1 MTTMRLAKTTVVL
14 FAIFSACSSVLAQ
27 EGLAG
32 DLDRLGK
39 DFGIKFTVGDAAN
52 DKPADGAANGNAN
65 DDFWAELGLDDAGKK
80 PEAAPAA
87 EKAEEAVADAA
98 EKAEGAVA
106 EAAEKAEEAAPAAAE
121 KAADAMD
128 DLLAPAAEEAKAE
141 EKPAEAVAEKA
152 AEAAPAAAE
161 KAADAMD
168 DLLAP
173 AAEEAKAEE
182 KPAEAVAEKAAEA
195 APVAEEKA
203 DALDDLLAPAT
214 EEAKAEEKPAVA
226 AGEETNAALNQGL
239 DEINQTQKADAA
251 PLANNQ
257 QVAAETD
264 DDDTE
269 APVLQNDATDKD
281 PAEVAEA
288 PVAAET
294 TEVAEAPVAAETAE
308 VAEAPVAAET
318 AEVAEAAVA
327 SEPPEIA
334 EAAEAAMVPNDQAL
348 VSEITTLERVR
359 KQALEKHGKASL
371 ESARKEMKDGNY
383 AEAQRLYEEA
393 VKFIT
398 KRPGN
403 EKLIDEAEEGV
414 AEAIYRQAV
423 VLWKKEVMEEA
434 LQMARKAREKNHPKA
449 SQLISDIQA
458 QIDNPPKPPRPKAV
472 KRWKENGYVENDEDV
487 RIRLGKAREYY
498 LTGEYDLARRELEII
513 LRDNRY
519 NQEAVVMLKRVA
531 ERERDF
537 ASKEFNTTRETMMA
551 EVRDKWTAEHL
562 YALDIP
568 DQTKTGVT
576 KVEGTTISDPSG
588 KTAEE
593 VTADKMRSIEI
604 PSINFRQANINDVI
618 DFLQQA
624 SRDYDDPQL
633 PPEKRGVNLILKT
646 GNQAAASTELPS
658 DDPFAQASEAASS
671 GGVPPVTFKATSMNL
686 YEVLQVITDISGLKF
701 RIRGNIVMIMPQ
713 DMPTEDMVSKT
724 YTVLPSIEERAS
736 GIATSL
742 SATKNDAGGF
752 PDTSDINTDSGTGID
767 WKQLFS
773 DMGVKWPTGS
783 TITYLPSINKMRVY
797 NTPENLV
804 EFDKALQE
812 LNVTPRQVEIEAR
825 FVEVG
830 QTDLDA
836 LGIEWGLTDSW
847 ELANKR
853 NDPMQYISVD
863 KMGSGAALRT
873 LNKAEES
880 FNGMT
885 SRDDG
890 ILKIASH
897 LTNPEIEM
905 ILHAISQK
913 SNTDL
918 LSAPKVV
925 TMNQQEAIIKVV
937 TEYIYPTE
945 YELEEYEGA
954 SGDSDNVQNV
964 YPAVQPSTFEMREVG
979 VILQVAPEVSEDGQ
993 MIVLQLNP
1001 QIISDPEWIDYG
1013 FEYPKGVL
1021 NADGEMDTYHI
1032 AMRQPLFKVRSI
1044 NTKVTIYNGATV
1056 VMGGMITENRREVE
1070 DKIPFLGDI
1079 PLIGRLFRSTYEE
1092 SEKRNL
1098 LIFVTARM
1106 VDPAGRTVNNESAD
1120 VEAR

>member
-1 MTTMRLAKTTVVL
+1 MTMSRLAKTIVVL
-14 FAIFSACSSVLAQ
+14 LAIMTACAYVQAQ
-27 EGLAG
+27 DGLAG
-32 DLDRLGK
+32 ELDDLLGLGG
-39 DFGIKFTVGDAAN
+39 DDAAPAQEA
-52 DKPADGAANGNAN
+52 KPA
-65 DDFWAELGLDDAGKK
+65 EKVE
-80 PEAAPAA
+80 EAAPAA
-87 EKAEEAVADAA
+87 A
-98 EKAEGAVA
+98 EKVEEAVA
-106 EAAEKAEEAAPAAAE
+106 EAAEKVEEAAPAAAE
-121 KAADAMD
+121 KA
-128 DLLAPAAEEAKAE
+128 EEAVAE
-141 EKPAEAVAEKA
+141 AKPAEAVAEKA
-152 AEAAPAAAE
+152 EE
-161 KAADAMD
+161 KLD

-173 AAEEAKAEE
+173 AADEPKVEE
-182 KPAEAVAEKAAEA
+182 KKAEA
-195 APVAEEKA
+195 APAEKA
-203 DALDDLLAPAT
+203 DTKLDDLLAPAEDEEEVAEVVEEKKDEPAAAVAVAEKEENE
-214 EEAKAEEKPAVA
+214 EEAEVVEVKPEQPAVELEPAPA
-226 AGEETNAALNQGL
+226 AEQ
-239 DEINQTQKADAA
+239 
-251 PLANNQ
+251 Q
-257 QVAAETD
+257 QVAESSET
-264 DDDTE
+264 
-269 APVLQNDATDKD
+269 
-281 PAEVAEA
+281 PA
-288 PVAAET
+288 AA
-294 TEVAEAPVAAETAE
+294 A
-308 VAEAPVAAET
+308 
-318 AEVAEAAVA
+318 A
-327 SEPPEIA
+327 SEDVDDYAALVDEIA
-334 EAAEAAMVPNDQAL
+334 
-348 VSEITTLERVR
+348 TLERVR
-359 KQALEKHGKASL
+359 KQALEKHGKSSL

-403 EKLIDEAEEGV
+403 YEIINEAEEGV
-414 AEAIYRQAV
+414 AEAIYQQAR

-472 KRWKENGYVENDEDV
+472 KRWKESSYVENDEDV
-487 RIRLGKAREYY
+487 RISIGKAREYY
-498 LTGEYDLARRELEII
+498 LTGEYDLARRELEIV
-513 LRDNRY
+513 LRSNPY
-519 NQEAVVMLKRVA
+519 NQEAVVLLRRVA
-531 ERERDF
+531 ERELDF
-537 ASKEFNTTRETMMA
+537 ASGEFNTTRSGMIA
-551 EVRDKWTAEHL
+551 DVRDKWTAKNL
-562 YALDIP
+562 YAINVP
-568 DQTKTGVT
+568 EQEKVGPVT
-576 KVEGTTISDPSG
+576 VEGKQITDPSG

-618 DFLQQA
+618 EFLQQA

-646 GNQAAASTELPS
+646 GQAAAASEALPS
-658 DDPFAQASEAASS
+658 DDPFAQANESASS

-701 RIRGNIVMIMPQ
+701 RIRGNIVMIMPL

-742 SATKNDAGGF
+742 SASKSDSGGF
-752 PDTSDINTDSGTGID
+752 PDPSEINNDSGTGVD

-797 NTPENLV
+797 NTPENLI

-836 LGIEWGLTDSW
+836 LGIEWGLTDPW
-847 ELANKR
+847 EVAENR

-863 KMGSGAALRT
+863 RMGSGEALRNVYGMERSFGKVT
-873 LNKAEES
+873 SMAVPENKKDT
-880 FNGMT
+880 GV
-885 SRDDG
+885 DDG

-897 LTNPEIEM
+897 LTNPEIEL

-913 SNTDL
+913 ANSDL
-918 LSAPKVV
+918 LSAPKIV

-1001 QIISDPEWIDYG
+1001 QIISEPDWEDYG
-1013 FEYPKGVL
+1013 FEYPTGGR
-1021 NADGEMDTYHI
+1021 NADGQMETYHI
-1032 AMRQPLFKVRSI
+1032 AMRQPLFKVRSV

-1056 VMGGMITENRREVE
+1056 VMGGMITEQRREVE

-1079 PLIGRLFRSTYEE
+1079 PLIGRLFRSTYEM

-1106 VDPAGRTVNNESAD
+1106 VDPAGRTVNNESSN
-1120 VEAR
+1120 VETNH

>member
-1 MTTMRLAKTTVVL
+1 
-14 FAIFSACSSVLAQ
+14 
-27 EGLAG
+27 
-32 DLDRLGK
+32 
-39 DFGIKFTVGDAAN
+39 
-52 DKPADGAANGNAN
+52 
-65 DDFWAELGLDDAGKK
+65 
-80 PEAAPAA
+80 
-87 EKAEEAVADAA
+87 
-98 EKAEGAVA
+98 
-106 EAAEKAEEAAPAAAE
+106 
-121 KAADAMD
+121 MD
-128 DLLAPAAEEAKAE
+128 DLLAPAAEEPKTEEKKAE
-141 EKPAEAVAEKA
+141 TK
-152 AEAAPAAAE
+152 
-161 KAADAMD
+161 
-168 DLLAP
+168 
-173 AAEEAKAEE
+173 
-182 KPAEAVAEKAAEA
+182 
-195 APVAEEKA
+195 
-203 DALDDLLAPAT
+203 LDDLLAPAEDEEEVAEVVEEKKDEPVA
-214 EEAKAEEKPAVA
+214 EEAVVVEEKP
-226 AGEETNAALNQGL
+226 
-239 DEINQTQKADAA
+239 
-251 PLANNQ
+251 
-257 QVAAETD
+257 
-264 DDDTE
+264 E
-269 APVLQNDATDKD
+269 AP
-281 PAEVAEA
+281 AESEA
-288 PVAAET
+288 AKPE
-294 TEVAEAPVAAETAE
+294 TEVAANGETPAAATDVEEADDYAAL
-308 VAEAPVAAET
+308 VD
-318 AEVAEAAVA
+318 
-327 SEPPEIA
+327 EIA
-334 EAAEAAMVPNDQAL
+334 
-348 VSEITTLERVR
+348 TLERVR

-403 EKLIDEAEEGV
+403 EKILDEAEEGV

-423 VLWKKEVMEEA
+423 VLWKKEVMDEA

-498 LTGEYDLARRELEII
+498 LTGEYDLARRELELI
-513 LRDNRY
+513 LRENPY
-519 NQEAVVMLKRVA
+519 NQEAVVMLRRVA
-531 ERERDF
+531 QREDDF
-537 ASKEFNTTRETMMA
+537 ASGERNTTRATMIA
-551 EVRDKWTAEHL
+551 DVIEKWTVKDRYAINVPAE
-562 YALDIP
+562 AKI
-568 DQTKTGVT
+568 VT
-576 KVEGTTISDPSG
+576 TVEGTTISDPSG

-593 VTADKMRSIEI
+593 VTADKMRNIEI

-618 DFLQQA
+618 EFLQQA

-646 GNQAAASTELPS
+646 NQAASSSEAIPS
-658 DDPFAQASEAASS
+658 DDPFAQASESASS

-686 YEVLQVITDISGLKF
+686 FEVLQVITDISGLKF

-713 DMPTEDMVSKT
+713 DMPTEDMISKT

-742 SATKNDAGGF
+742 SASKSDSGGF
-752 PDTSDINTDSGTGID
+752 PDPSEINNDSGTGVD

-797 NTPENLV
+797 NTPENLI

-836 LGIEWGLTDSW
+836 LGIEWGLTDPW
-847 ELANKR
+847 ELAENR
-853 NDPMQYISVD
+853 NDTMQYISID
-863 KMGSGAALRT
+863 KMGSGESLRNVYGMERTFGKMTALAVPDD
-873 LNKAEES
+873 KKDS
-880 FNGMT
+880 GI
-885 SRDDG
+885 DDG
-890 ILKIASH
+890 IFKIASH
-897 LTNPEIEM
+897 LTNPEIEL

-918 LSAPKVV
+918 LSAPKIV

-945 YELEEYEGA
+945 YELEEYDS

-1001 QIISDPEWIDYG
+1001 QIISEPEWEDYG
-1013 FEYPKGVL
+1013 FEYPMGSTD
-1021 NADGEMDTYHI
+1021 ADGNPRTYHI
-1032 AMRQPLFKVRSI
+1032 AMRQPLFKVRSV

-1079 PLIGRLFRSTYEE
+1079 PLIGRLFRSTYEM

-1106 VDPAGRTVNNESAD
+1106 VDPAGRTVNNESSN
-1120 VEAR
+1120 VEANR

>member
-1 MTTMRLAKTTVVL
+1 MRLAETTVVL
-14 FAIFSACSSVLAQ
+14 LAIMAACSSTLAQ

-52 DKPADGAANGNAN
+52 DKPAADAAKGND
-65 DDFWAELGLDDAGKK
+65 DDFWADFGNEKK
-80 PEAAPAA
+80 PE
-87 EKAEEAVADAA
+87 EKAKDEQP
-98 EKAEGAVA
+98 K
-106 EAAEKAEEAAPAAAE
+106 
-121 KAADAMD
+121 
-128 DLLAPAAEEAKAE
+128 AAEEAK
-141 EKPAEAVAEKA
+141 EAV

-161 KAADAMD
+161 EVKEAVAEAAPAAVEEAKEAVAEAAPVAVEEAKEAVAEAAPAAEEKAKDD
-168 DLLAP
+168 LNDLLAP
-173 AAEEAKAEE
+173 AEEPKAEEKAKEAVAEAAPAAAEEAKEAVAEAAPVAAEKAKDDLNDLLEPVAEEPKAEE
-182 KPAEAVAEKAAEA
+182 KPAEVAPAVAAKADDDEEEVAEVIEDKKDEPAAVAEPEVAEVKPEEPVVAEPVVAEA
-195 APVAEEKA
+195 AP
-203 DALDDLLAPAT
+203 
-214 EEAKAEEKPAVA
+214 
-226 AGEETNAALNQGL
+226 
-239 DEINQTQKADAA
+239 
-251 PLANNQ
+251 
-257 QVAAETD
+257 
-264 DDDTE
+264 
-269 APVLQNDATDKD
+269 
-281 PAEVAEA
+281 
-288 PVAAET
+288 
-294 TEVAEAPVAAETAE
+294 
-308 VAEAPVAAET
+308 
-318 AEVAEAAVA
+318 AEAA
-327 SEPPEIA
+327 PA
-334 EAAEAAMVPNDQAL
+334 EAAPAEAAPAEDVDDYAAL
-348 VSEITTLERVR
+348 VDEIATLERVR

-403 EKLIDEAEEGV
+403 EKIIDEAEEGV
-414 AEAIYRQAV
+414 AESIYRQAV
-423 VLWKKEVMEEA
+423 VLWKKEVMDEA

-472 KRWKENGYVENDEDV
+472 KRWKEKSYVENDEDM

-513 LRDNRY
+513 LRGNPY

-531 ERERDF
+531 EREYDF
-537 ASKEFNTTRETMMA
+537 SSGELNTTRASMIA
-551 EVRDKWTAEHL
+551 DVRDKWTARNL
-562 YALDIP
+562 YAINVPNQDKVGP
-568 DQTKTGVT
+568 VT
-576 KVEGTTISDPSG
+576 VEGTTISDPSG

-633 PPEKRGVNLILKT
+633 PPEKRGVNLILKLGAPT
-646 GNQAAASTELPS
+646 TSSTTIES
-658 DDPFAQASEAASS
+658 DDPFAQAGESASS

-686 YEVLQVITDISGLKF
+686 FEVLQVITDISGLKF

-736 GIATSL
+736 GIAASL
-742 SATKNDAGGF
+742 SASKTDSGGF
-752 PDTSDINTDSGTGID
+752 PDPSEMNTDTSTGVD
-767 WKQLFS
+767 WKQLFA

-830 QTDLDA
+830 QSDLDS
-836 LGIEWGLTDSW
+836 LGIEWGLTDPW
-847 ELANKR
+847 ELAQNR

-863 KMGSGAALRT
+863 KVGSGAALRT
-873 LNKAEES
+873 LNTAEES
-880 FNGMT
+880 FNGMN

-905 ILHAISQK
+905 ILHMISQK

-925 TMNQQEAIIKVV
+925 TMNSQEAIIKVV

-964 YPAVQPSTFEMREVG
+964 YPAVQPSSFEMREVG

-993 MIVLQLNP
+993 MIYLQLNP
-1001 QIISDPEWIDYG
+1001 QIISEPEWVDYG
-1013 FEYPKGVL
+1013 FEYPKGTL

-1044 NTKVTIYNGATV
+1044 NTKVAIYNGATV
-1056 VMGGMITENRREVE
+1056 VMGGMITEARREVE

-1092 SEKRNL
+1092 SDKRNL

>member
-1 MTTMRLAKTTVVL
+1 M
-14 FAIFSACSSVLAQ
+14 
-27 EGLAG
+27 
-32 DLDRLGK
+32 
-39 DFGIKFTVGDAAN
+39 
-52 DKPADGAANGNAN
+52 
-65 DDFWAELGLDDAGKK
+65 
-80 PEAAPAA
+80 
-87 EKAEEAVADAA
+87 
-98 EKAEGAVA
+98 
-106 EAAEKAEEAAPAAAE
+106 
-121 KAADAMD
+121 
-128 DLLAPAAEEAKAE
+128 
-141 EKPAEAVAEKA
+141 
-152 AEAAPAAAE
+152 
-161 KAADAMD
+161 
-168 DLLAP
+168 
-173 AAEEAKAEE
+173 
-182 KPAEAVAEKAAEA
+182 
-195 APVAEEKA
+195 
-203 DALDDLLAPAT
+203 
-214 EEAKAEEKPAVA
+214 
-226 AGEETNAALNQGL
+226 
-239 DEINQTQKADAA
+239 
-251 PLANNQ
+251 
-257 QVAAETD
+257 
-264 DDDTE
+264 
-269 APVLQNDATDKD
+269 
-281 PAEVAEA
+281 
-288 PVAAET
+288 
-294 TEVAEAPVAAETAE
+294 
-308 VAEAPVAAET
+308 
-318 AEVAEAAVA
+318 
-327 SEPPEIA
+327 
-334 EAAEAAMVPNDQAL
+334 
-348 VSEITTLERVR
+348 
-359 KQALEKHGKASL
+359 
-371 ESARKEMKDGNY
+371 
-383 AEAQRLYEEA
+383 
-393 VKFIT
+393 
-398 KRPGN
+398 
-403 EKLIDEAEEGV
+403 
-414 AEAIYRQAV
+414 
-423 VLWKKEVMEEA
+423 
-434 LQMARKAREKNHPKA
+434 
-449 SQLISDIQA
+449 
-458 QIDNPPKPPRPKAV
+458 
-472 KRWKENGYVENDEDV
+472 
-487 RIRLGKAREYY
+487 
-498 LTGEYDLARRELEII
+498 
-513 LRDNRY
+513 
-519 NQEAVVMLKRVA
+519 
-531 ERERDF
+531 
-537 ASKEFNTTRETMMA
+537 
-551 EVRDKWTAEHL
+551 
-562 YALDIP
+562 
-568 DQTKTGVT
+568 
-576 KVEGTTISDPSG
+576 EGTTISDPSG

-646 GNQAAASTELPS
+646 GGPAAASTELPS
-658 DDPFAQASEAASS
+658 DDPFAQASESASS

-713 DMPTEDMVSKT
+713 DMPTEDMISKT

-742 SATKNDAGGF
+742 SATKSDSGGF
-752 PDTSDINTDSGTGID
+752 PDTSEINNDSGAGID
-767 WKQLFS
+767 WKQLFA

-836 LGIEWGLTDSW
+836 LGIEWGLTDPW
-847 ELANKR
+847 EIANNRK
-853 NDPMQYISVD
+853 DTMQYISVD
-863 KMGSGAALRT
+863 KMGSGGALRT
-873 LNKAEES
+873 LNNAEES

-890 ILKIASH
+890 LFKIASH
-897 LTNPEIEM
+897 LTNPEIEL

-913 SNTDL
+913 SNSDL

-925 TMNQQEAIIKVV
+925 TMNQQEAVIKVV

>member
-1 MTTMRLAKTTVVL
+1 MAEAPK
-14 FAIFSACSSVLAQ
+14 
-27 EGLAG
+27 
-32 DLDRLGK
+32 
-39 DFGIKFTVGDAAN
+39 
-52 DKPADGAANGNAN
+52 ADGAAPAAA
-65 DDFWAELGLDDAGKK
+65 DKTEEAVAAPAEEAKEAVPDKADALDDLLTPA
-80 PEAAPAA
+80 PAADAAAPAADAAAPAA
-87 EKAEEAVADAA
+87 EKADAV
-98 EKAEGAVA
+98 
-106 EAAEKAEEAAPAAAE
+106 
-121 KAADAMD
+121 D
-128 DLLAPAAEEAKAE
+128 DLLAPA
-141 EKPAEAVAEKA
+141 PVAEKA
-152 AEAAPAAAE
+152 
-161 KAADAMD
+161 D
-168 DLLAP
+168 
-173 AAEEAKAEE
+173 
-182 KPAEAVAEKAAEA
+182 EA
-195 APVAEEKA
+195 APVAEKA
-203 DALDDLLAPAT
+203 DALDDLLAPVA
-214 EEAKAEEKPAVA
+214 EAPKADEKAEVAPA
-226 AGEETNAALNQGL
+226 QP
-239 DEINQTQKADAA
+239 IAD
-251 PLANNQ
+251 N
-257 QVAAETD
+257 D
-264 DDDTE
+264 DDQGE
-269 APVLQNDATDKD
+269 APVLVQDEAAEVVEAKD
-281 PAEVAEA
+281 EAKPAEVVEAKDDAEVAEVA
-288 PVAAET
+288 EVADDNNGADVADGGAVAAES
-294 TEVAEAPVAAETAE
+294 AEEGAIPAAGDAGSSE
-308 VAEAPVAAET
+308 EA
-318 AEVAEAAVA
+318 
-327 SEPPEIA
+327 
-334 EAAEAAMVPNDQAL
+334 AL
-348 VSEITTLERVR
+348 VSEIATLERVR
-359 KQALEKHGKASL
+359 KQALEKHGKTSL

-414 AEAIYRQAV
+414 AEAIYRQAI

-472 KRWKENGYVENDEDV
+472 KRWKENGYVENEEDV
-487 RIRLGKAREYY
+487 RIRLSKAREYY
-498 LTGEYDLARRELEII
+498 LTGEYDLARRELEVI
-513 LRDNRY
+513 LRSNPY
-519 NQEAVVMLKRVA
+519 NQDAVVMLKRVA
-531 ERERDF
+531 EREYDF
-537 ASKEFNTTRETMMA
+537 SSGEFNTTRAGMIA
-551 EVRDKWTAEHL
+551 DVRDKWTARNL
-562 YALDIP
+562 YAINVP
-568 DQTKTGVT
+568 DQEKVGVK

-593 VTADKMRSIEI
+593 VTADKMRNIEI

-633 PPEKRGVNLILKT
+633 PPEKRGVNLILKL
-646 GNQAAASTELPS
+646 NAPAAAAAESLPS
-658 DDPFAQASEAASS
+658 DDPFAQAGETASA

-713 DMPTEDMVSKT
+713 DMPTEDMISKT

-736 GIATSL
+736 GIAASL
-742 SATKNDAGGF
+742 SAGKADSGGF
-752 PDTSDINTDSGTGID
+752 GADPSDLNTDSGTGVD

-830 QTDLDA
+830 QTDLDS
-836 LGIEWGLTDSW
+836 LGIEWGLTDPW
-847 ELANKR
+847 ELAQNRKD
-853 NDPMQYISVD
+853 NMQYISVD

-873 LNKAEES
+873 LNTAEES
-880 FNGMT
+880 FNGMN
-885 SRDDG
+885 SREDG

-925 TMNQQEAIIKVV
+925 TMNSQEAIIKVV

-993 MIVLQLNP
+993 MIYLQLNP
-1001 QIISDPEWIDYG
+1001 QIISEPEWIDYG
-1013 FEYPKGVL
+1013 FEYPKGTL

-1032 AMRQPLFKVRSI
+1032 SMRQPLFKVRSI
-1044 NTKVTIYNGATV
+1044 NTKVAIYNGATV
-1056 VMGGMITENRREVE
+1056 VMGGMITESRREVE

-1092 SEKRNL
+1092 SDKRNL

-1120 VEAR
+1120 VEAH